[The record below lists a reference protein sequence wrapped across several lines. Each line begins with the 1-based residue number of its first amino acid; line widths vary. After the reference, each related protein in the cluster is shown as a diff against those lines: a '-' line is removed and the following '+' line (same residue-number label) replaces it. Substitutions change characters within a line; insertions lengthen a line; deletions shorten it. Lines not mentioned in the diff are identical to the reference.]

1 MARPKTPP
9 PFPTKSQVLE
19 FVRENPG
26 RASRREIARAFQIK
40 GDARPELTRLIQ
52 ELRREGLMDRG
63 RRGAADGKR
72 AAGGRAAALPEML
85 VLEVAEIDADGEV
98 LAKPLVW
105 DRKDQP
111 PRIYLAPAAR
121 PGLPAFGVGDRVLA
135 RLARDGAKSFV
146 ATPIRAVAHAPERI
160 VGVFEKGH
168 DGGGRI
174 RPADRRNRDE
184 YRVQRG
190 DTGDAQPGEMVEA
203 ELLPAHR
210 YGMREARVTERLGLL
225 GEPRSIS
232 LIAIRQLGIPT
243 EFSAQ
248 ALAEAA
254 AARPVEL
261 GNRADLTD
269 LPLVTIDGADARDFD
284 DAVFAE
290 PDVDKENP
298 GGWHLVVAIADVAHY
313 VLPGSGLDRDA
324 HERGNSVYFPDR
336 VVPMLPEALSN
347 NLCSLRPHEDRAC
360 MAVHIWIDA
369 EGRQLSHRFV
379 RGLMRSAARLTY
391 EQAQAAADGRS
402 DEVTAPL
409 MDKVITPLYGAYR
422 SLAKAREE
430 RGTLDLDIP
439 ERQVKVDAAGAV
451 TAIVPRTRLDS
462 HRLIEEFMIL
472 ANVCAAETLEQ
483 ARLPAMYRI
492 HDEPSPEKLES
503 LGEFLA
509 TLGLKLAKGQ
519 VIFPR
524 HFMQLLTRVHGTPF
538 EAMVNQVVLRSQAQA
553 AYSPDNIGHFGLALR
568 RYAHFTSPI
577 RRYADLLVHRA
588 LIRALKAGEGALP
601 EAAGADFV
609 EIGAH
614 ISATERRAA
623 QAEREVVE
631 RYAAQYLAQHV
642 GSAFRGR
649 INGVTRFGLF
659 VTLDE
664 TGADGLV
671 PIRSLPQDYYD
682 HDETGHCLVGR
693 RTGRVYRLGEPV
705 TIELAEADIVTG
717 GMLFLL
723 VEEEE
728 GADGERRPRRGRAAG
743 ERAAARKPGRPP
755 YGPKRSRN
763 RRRA

>member
-1 MARPKTPP
+1 M
-9 PFPTKSQVLE
+9 
-19 FVRENPG
+19 RENPG
-26 RASRREIARAFQIK
+26 RASRREIARAFHIK
-40 GDARPELTRLIQ
+40 NDARPELTRLIQ
-52 ELRREGLMDRG
+52 ELRKEGLMESG
-63 RRGAADGKR
+63 RRAR
-72 AAGGRAAALPEML
+72 PAGGRGAALPEML
-85 VLEVAEIDADGEV
+85 VLEVAAIDEDGEV

-111 PRIYLAPAAR
+111 PRIYLAPAAK
-121 PGLPAFGVGDRVLA
+121 PGLPAFGIGDRVLA
-135 RLARDGAKSFV
+135 RLARDGAHSFL
-146 ATPIRAVAHAPERI
+146 ATPIRAIEHAPERV
-160 VGVFEKGH
+160 VGIFEKGQ

-184 YRVQRG
+184 YRVMPG
-190 DTGDAQPGEMVEA
+190 DTGDARGGEMVEA

-210 YGMREARVTERLGLL
+210 YGQRQARVVERLGLL
-225 GEPRSIS
+225 GEPRSVS

-243 EFSAQ
+243 EFSGQ
-248 ALAEAA
+248 ALAEAEA
-254 AARPVEL
+254 AQPVAL
-261 GNRADLTD
+261 GARADLTD

-290 PDVDKENP
+290 PDADKENP
-298 GGWHLVVAIADVAHY
+298 GGWHLMVAIADVAHY

-324 HERGNSVYFPDR
+324 YDRGNSVYFPDR

-360 MAVHIWIDA
+360 MAVHIWIDR
-369 EGRQLSHRFV
+369 EGRKLSHRFV

-391 EQAQAAADGRS
+391 EQAQAAADGRP
-402 DEVTAPL
+402 DETTSPL
-409 MDKVITPLYGAYR
+409 MEKVIAPLYGAYR
-422 SLAKAREE
+422 SLAKARAE
-430 RGTLDLDIP
+430 RGTLDLDLP
-439 ERQVKVDAAGAV
+439 ERQVKLDAAGAV
-451 TAIVPRTRLDS
+451 VAIVARMRLDS

-503 LGEFLA
+503 LRQFLA

-519 VIFPR
+519 VIFPK
-524 HFMQLLTRVHGTPF
+524 HFMQLLDRVRGTPF

-553 AYSPDNIGHFGLALR
+553 AYSPENIGHFGLALR

-601 EAAGADFV
+601 DNLATDFT
-609 EIGAH
+609 EMGAH

-642 GSAFRGR
+642 GSAFAGR

-659 VTLDE
+659 VTLEE

-671 PIRSLPQDYYD
+671 PIRSLPNDYYH
-682 HDETGHCLVGR
+682 HDEAGHCLVGR
-693 RTGRVYRLGEPV
+693 RHGRTYRLGDPV
-705 TIELAEADIVTG
+705 TVELAEADIVTG

-723 VEEEE
+723 VEPEE
-728 GADGERRPRRGRAAG
+728 GEGDPAKSRRPQAGGRAAPPPG
-743 ERAAARKPGRPP
+743 ERKARRPSF
-755 YGPKRSRN
+755 GPKRGRN

>member
-1 MARPKTPP
+1 M
-9 PFPTKSQVLE
+9 E

-26 RASRREIARAFQIK
+26 RASRREIARAFHIK
-40 GDARPELTRLIQ
+40 NDARPELTRLIQ
-52 ELRREGLMDRG
+52 ELRKEGLMESG
-63 RRGAADGKR
+63 RRAR
-72 AAGGRAAALPEML
+72 PTGGRGDALPEML
-85 VLEVAEIDADGEV
+85 VLEVTAIDPDGEV

-111 PRIYLAPAAR
+111 PRIYLAPAAK
-121 PGLPAFGVGDRVLA
+121 PGLPAFGIGDRVLA
-135 RLARDGAKSFV
+135 RLARDGAHSFL
-146 ATPIRAVAHAPERI
+146 ATPIRAIEQAPERV
-160 VGVFEKGH
+160 VGIFEKGQ

-184 YRVQRG
+184 YRVMAG
-190 DTGDAQPGEMVEA
+190 DTGDARGGEMVEA

-210 YGMREARVTERLGLL
+210 YGQRQARVVERLGLL
-225 GEPRSIS
+225 GEPRSVS

-243 EFSAQ
+243 ECSGQ
-248 ALAEAA
+248 ALAEAQ
-254 AARPVEL
+254 AARPVALDARAEL
-261 GNRADLTD
+261 RD
-269 LPLVTIDGADARDFD
+269 LPLVTIDGSDARDFD

-290 PDVDKENP
+290 PDADKENA
-298 GGWHLVVAIADVAHY
+298 GGWHLMVAIADVAHY

-324 HERGNSVYFPDR
+324 YERGNSVYFPDR

-347 NLCSLRPHEDRAC
+347 DLCSLRPHEDRAC
-360 MAVHIWIDA
+360 MAVHIWIDRD
-369 EGRQLSHRFV
+369 GRKLSHRFV

-391 EQAQAAADGRS
+391 EQAQAAADGRP
-402 DEVTAPL
+402 DETTSPL
-409 MDKVITPLYGAYR
+409 IDKVIAPLYGAYR
-422 SLAKAREE
+422 SLAKARAE
-430 RGTLDLDIP
+430 RGTLDLDLP
-439 ERQVKVDAAGAV
+439 ERQVKLDAAGAV
-451 TAIVPRTRLDS
+451 VAIVARMRLDS

-492 HDEPSPEKLES
+492 HDEPNPEKLES
-503 LGEFLA
+503 LRQFLA

-519 VIFPR
+519 VIFPK
-524 HFMQLLTRVHGTPF
+524 HFMQLLDRVRGAPF

-601 EAAGADFV
+601 DNLATDFT
-609 EIGAH
+609 EMGAH

-642 GSAFRGR
+642 GSAFAGR
-649 INGVTRFGLF
+649 VNGVARFGLF
-659 VTLDE
+659 VTLEE

-671 PIRSLPQDYYD
+671 PMRSLPQDYYH
-682 HDETGHCLVGR
+682 HDEAGHCLVGR
-693 RTGRVYRLGEPV
+693 RHGRTYRLGDPV
-705 TIELAEADIVTG
+705 TVELAEADIVTG

-723 VEEEE
+723 VEEEGDSSE
-728 GADGERRPRRGRAAG
+728 TRRPQAG
-743 ERAAARKPGRPP
+743 GRPASP
-755 YGPKRSRN
+755 PGDRKARRPSFGPKRSRN